1 MLHMLCHQ
9 GNANS
14 NNEISLHT
22 YQNDQNLMLER
33 TRRNSQ
39 SHSLQVGKQYG
50 TSTVE
55 DSGWFLTKLEITC
68 DPEITL
74 LSIYLQELKTYIHT
88 KTCKWMFMETLFI
101 AVKLRRNQD
110 ICPSVCEWVNK
121 LWYIKKWEIIQC

>member
-1 MLHMLCHQ
+1 
-9 GNANS
+9 
-14 NNEISLHT
+14 
-22 YQNDQNLMLER
+22 MLER

-101 AVKLRRNQD
+101 VVKLRRNQD

-121 LWYIKKWEIIQC
+121 LWYIKKWDIIQC